1 MDFSKGRSVALPAIF
16 SYGWRARSIMRIQF
30 IPAVLTAA
38 LAMALNLHA
47 ADFALQTVEKAAP
60 KEIGDSMRAV
70 LQSKAIQLTR
80 GEKPALEIWF
90 RQEVPLKSKPA
101 SANEALGAIPET
113 TFMGVVSVIE
123 SSLHDYKDNEIP
135 KGTYTARFGLQPKDG
150 DHLGTAEFDFFLI
163 LIAVADDKELTGLDK
178 FKPMVKTS
186 GKSTASGHPL
196 VVSLRPGSGVGTTP
210 ALAEPLA
217 EHKAIRMK
225 LPARPVGGEKAE
237 ITFDLVYQ
245 GHGHIQ

>member
-1 MDFSKGRSVALPAIF
+1 
-16 SYGWRARSIMRIQF
+16 MRIQF
-30 IPAVLTAA
+30 IATVLATA
-38 LAMALNLHA
+38 LSVVVNLHA
-47 ADFALQTVEKAAP
+47 ADAALKTVEKTAP

-70 LQSKAIQLTR
+70 LESKAIQLTQ
-80 GEKPALEIWF
+80 GDKPALEIWF

-101 SANEALGAIPET
+101 AANEALGTIPET

-150 DHLGTAEFDFFLI
+150 DHLGTAEFDYFLI
-163 LIAVADDKELTGLDK
+163 LIAAADDKELNGLDK
-178 FKPMVKTS
+178 FKPMVKAS

-196 VVSLRPGSGVGTTP
+196 VVSLRPSSGAGATP
-210 ALAEPLA
+210 ALAAPLA
-217 EHKAIRMK
+217 EHKTIRVK
-225 LPARPVGGEKAE
+225 LPAKPAGGEKSE
-237 ITFDLVYQ
+237 ITFDVVYQ